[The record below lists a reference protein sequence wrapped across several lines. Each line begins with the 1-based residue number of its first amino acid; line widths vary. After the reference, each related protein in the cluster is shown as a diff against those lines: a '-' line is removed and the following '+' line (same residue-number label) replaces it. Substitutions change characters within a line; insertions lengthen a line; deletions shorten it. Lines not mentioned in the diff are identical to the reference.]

1 MTIVQ
6 TWRFQEEFAALPTK
20 IKGRARKQ
28 LALLLTN
35 PRHPSLFLK
44 KLKGYE
50 NLWEGR
56 ITQQYRFT
64 FSVEGD
70 TYTLRRIGTHD
81 IERAP
86 KR

>member
-6 TWRFQEEFAALPTK
+6 TRRFQEEFAALAPN
-20 IKGRARKQ
+20 IKERARNQ

-35 PRHPSLFLK
+35 PKHRSLFLK

-50 NLWEGR
+50 NIWEGR

-64 FSVEGD
+64 FSVTGE
-70 TYTLRRIGTHD
+70 TYVLRRIGPHD
-81 IERAP
+81 IERHP
-86 KR
+86 

>member
-6 TWRFQEEFAALPTK
+6 ARRFQEEFAALPPH
-20 IKGRARKQ
+20 IKERARKQ

-35 PRHPSLFLK
+35 PKHRSLFLK

-50 NLWEGR
+50 NMWEGR

-64 FSVEGD
+64 FSVTGD
-70 TYTLRRIGTHD
+70 TYTLRRIGSHD
-81 IERAP
+81 IERRP
-86 KR
+86 

>member
-1 MTIVQ
+1 MTIVETQ
-6 TWRFQEEFAALPTK
+6 RFQEDFASLPKK
-20 IKGRARKQ
+20 IKQRARKR

-50 NLWEGR
+50 HLWEGR
-56 ITQQYRFT
+56 ITQHYRFT

-70 TYTLRRIGTHD
+70 TYTLRRIGPHD
-81 IERAP
+81 VERRP
-86 KR
+86 